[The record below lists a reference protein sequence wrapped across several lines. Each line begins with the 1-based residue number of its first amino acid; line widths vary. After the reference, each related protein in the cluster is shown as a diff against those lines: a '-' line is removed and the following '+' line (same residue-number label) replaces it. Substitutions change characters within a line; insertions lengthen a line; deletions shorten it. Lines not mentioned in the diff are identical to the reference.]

1 MKYFSAKVPQKDG
14 AIRIPPADAEAV
26 GTFSCSYE
34 TNYEANNAI
43 VDVPMKQDLASDKT
57 LDMLLSY
64 SETLADNVLKQKNE
78 EEEDFPPIMSAI
90 SPYLLG
96 DGNPIWGIYKQLK
109 REGGSSKYKRRM
121 PAYFGGFH
129 LVLETH
135 KKRGSLFGDSHLCDV
150 FRRWR
155 RTDKMLEWVMD
166 PGDPGQVND
175 EMLMYHLGK

>member
-1 MKYFSAKVPQKDG
+1 MPLKH
-14 AIRIPPADAEAV
+14 
-26 GTFSCSYE
+26 
-34 TNYEANNAI
+34 
-43 VDVPMKQDLASDKT
+43 DLASDKT
-57 LDMLLSY
+57 LEILLHY
-64 SETLADNVLKQKNE
+64 SQTLADNALKE
-78 EEEDFPPIMSAI
+78 ENNDEEDFEPIMATL

-96 DGNPIWGIYKQLK
+96 DGNPIWGIYKQLRRDK
-109 REGGSSKYKRRM
+109 AKYKRQM

-166 PGDPGQVND
+166 PGDPSQVND
-175 EMLMYHLGK
+175 EMVMVHLGK